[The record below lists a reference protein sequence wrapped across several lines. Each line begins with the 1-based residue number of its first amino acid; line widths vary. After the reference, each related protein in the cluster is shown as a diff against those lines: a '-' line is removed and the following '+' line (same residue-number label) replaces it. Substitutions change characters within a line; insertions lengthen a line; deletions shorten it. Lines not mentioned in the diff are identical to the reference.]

1 MNHLLLPTMV
11 NREIVPPGD
20 LQASESG
27 SIWMVALLAVLAAT
41 IAFAMFVISG

>member
-1 MNHLLLPTMV
+1 MV
-11 NREIVPPGD
+11 NREIAPPAEFE
-20 LQASESG
+20 ASESG